1 MILKAFFHLGNCI
14 KLKLHLSN
22 PLYFLLNEKVKMNY
36 GIRQN
41 MQNYEIWEVE
51 SVIFII
57 SYLRIVFII
66 NLWDWV
72 GMLEFINTVN

>member
-1 MILKAFFHLGNCI
+1 
-14 KLKLHLSN
+14 
-22 PLYFLLNEKVKMNY
+22 MNY

-66 NLWDWV
+66 NLLDCA